1 MEKMRWYAGSG
12 KHFYSPMGCYYTRLE
27 DGTEI
32 EVHPKTYD
40 EQFRAYLERIGVQR
54 TSWYTIMQ
62 QAEKEWNEYCQV
74 MDAFAENNQQWLD
87 YRTSERVRSSRVF
100 ITAVADLPDTG
111 SLKQKL

>member
-40 EQFRAYLERIGVQR
+40 EQFHAYLERIGVQR

-74 MDAFAENNQQWLD
+74 MDDFAEDLQQWLE
-87 YRTSERVRSSRVF
+87 YQARGVVVERPHKRPTRVK
-100 ITAVADLPDTG
+100 P
-111 SLKQKL
+111 

>member
-1 MEKMRWYAGSG
+1 MGKMRWYAGSG
-12 KHFYSPMGCYYTRLE
+12 KHFYSPMGHYYARLE

-40 EQFRAYLERIGVQR
+40 EQFHAYLERIGVQR

-74 MDAFAENNQQWLD
+74 MDAFAEDLQQWLE
-87 YRTSERVRSSRVF
+87 YQARGVVVERPHKRPTRVK
-100 ITAVADLPDTG
+100 P
-111 SLKQKL
+111 